1 MIEIDINKLHKSEQ
15 VVHVKGH
22 QTKSGYVKPYIR
34 IVKAKTATEAAA
46 EMDVILATLQNYKD
60 AAAKTN
66 KWITDNPD
74 RSYDVGEVNNFTVED
89 YDVINTA
96 LRDEFTE
103 DELSDMM
110 IGDQIKS
117 ISAFLK
123 DAPKFNGV
131 TYRGMG
137 FDPGIVGDKLI
148 YDNFIDDI
156 KNNEFITL
164 PAFTS
169 TTVKKEIAMDFSG
182 RGVPKHSNRIILEI
196 KSKNGVALDGA
207 AAFSKEMEVLFDKA
221 SDFKI
226 ISIEAIDGVY
236 NVKLEEL

>member
-1 MIEIDINKLHKSEQ
+1 MIEININDLRKSETR
-15 VVHVKGH
+15 VSVKGH
-22 QTKSGYVKPYIR
+22 HTKVGYVKPYIR
-34 IVKAKTATEAAA
+34 VVKGKAEADA

-60 AAAKTN
+60 ATAQTN
-66 KWITDNPD
+66 KWIADNPD

-96 LRDEFTE
+96 LRDELTE

-137 FDPGIVGDKLI
+137 FDPDVVADKLI
-148 YDNFIDDI
+148 YDNFINYV
-156 KNNEFITL
+156 KNNESIIL
-164 PAFTS
+164 PSFTS
-169 TTVKKEIAMDFSG
+169 TTVKKEIAIDFSG
-182 RGVPKHSNRIILEI
+182 RGVSKYSNRIILEI
-196 KSKNGVALDGA
+196 KSKKGVALDGA
-207 AAFSKEMEVLFDKA
+207 A
-221 SDFKI
+221 
-226 ISIEAIDGVY
+226 
-236 NVKLEEL
+236 